1 MGNLQI
7 CIDPTRRAVVT
18 RVCGKLVEGAKEI
31 SMLGGMSSQDPSPG
45 QDLGRRI
52 LQGRES
58 FDVVLHDGTRWTC
71 ELLEWSER
79 ELLVRTRTATCLLP
93 HHSINYIIL
102 DEEQVAQEVIAEALE
117 EVPALQEFMEEPP
130 SEPIAS

>member
-1 MGNLQI
+1 MT
-7 CIDPTRRAVVT
+7 P
-18 RVCGKLVEGAKEI
+18 
-31 SMLGGMSSQDPSPG
+31 QDPPPE

-71 ELLEWSER
+71 QLLEWSER

-93 HHSINYIIL
+93 PHSITYTLL
-102 DEEQVAQEVIAEALE
+102 DEEQVGQEVIAAALE
-117 EVPALQEFMEEPP
+117 EVPALQEFLEEPR
-130 SEPIAS
+130 SEPLTS

>member
-1 MGNLQI
+1 MWQTG
-7 CIDPTRRAVVT
+7 RRS
-18 RVCGKLVEGAKEI
+18 AKETA
-31 SMLGGMSSQDPSPG
+31 MLGGITPQDPAPG

-102 DEEQVAQEVIAEALE
+102 DEEQVAQEVIAVALE